1 MGGPPGFEAFV
12 AHQDGCV
19 VVTVRGEVDLAASS
33 RFADVIA
40 DALQCSHQVVF
51 DMADVT
57 FLDSTGLRSIIVALN
72 AVQDGGSVTLRN
84 TPHVVRRVFTIG
96 GIDKFVTIEPRTD
109 TSRPSRS
116 PTGATLE

>member
-1 MGGPPGFEAFV
+1 MSGAPEFEAFI

-33 RFADVIA
+33 RFDAVISE
-40 DALQCSHQVVF
+40 ALHVSHHVVF

-72 AVQDGGSVTLRN
+72 AVDDGGSVTVRN
-84 TPHVVRRVFTIG
+84 APDVVQRVLHLG
-96 GIDKFVTIEPRTD
+96 GIDRFVTLEPKTD
-109 TSRPSRS
+109 TSAS
-116 PTGATLE
+116 PL